1 MNKFYHC
8 CSLFC
13 LVCGKSIVVDCE
25 CCYFVIQS
33 NKDFL
38 ALCSFN
44 FFEKYFI
51 NMHCLITLLLT
62 YCFMHFF
69 YFSTCC
75 DYLLHIIKSMC
86 KKDDIDRFLK
96 AYCFPSS
103 DRLMKK
109 QQNQD
114 TVFYNCQSII
124 CRLQVYMYYS
134 FNLLPTY

>member
-25 CCYFVIQS
+25 CCYIVIQS

-62 YCFMHFF
+62 CCFMHFF

-86 KKDDIDRFLK
+86 PVQGGIIKKDDIDRFSRIKIQYSKTVK
-96 AYCFPSS
+96 ASS
-103 DRLMKK
+103 FVVCRH
-109 QQNQD
+109 
-114 TVFYNCQSII
+114 TCII
-124 CRLQVYMYYS
+124 HLIYYPPTDAN
-134 FNLLPTY
+134 FNH